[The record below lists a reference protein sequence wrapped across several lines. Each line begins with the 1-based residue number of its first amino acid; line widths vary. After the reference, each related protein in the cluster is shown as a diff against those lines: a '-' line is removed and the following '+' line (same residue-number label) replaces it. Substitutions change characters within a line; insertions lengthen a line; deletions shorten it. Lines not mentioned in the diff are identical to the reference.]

1 MLHKVSAPE
10 ATKTP
15 QERLAEIQTKIKDLL
30 EDPLYVELFNAKCHD
45 SGEPVSVEAAKLF
58 KEDLLKR
65 NVKASTTLN
74 LTSMRLGINSMIAL
88 SNSIHLRKCVEKLN
102 LGDNS
107 VTDYGMHSIKN
118 IVRNCGQ
125 HLKALSLASNMV
137 SGTGFE
143 ICIEELCANE
153 TLKQLDLGV
162 VESSMRKNSLGV
174 QGANCLA

>member
-1 MLHKVSAPE
+1 MLHKSSAPE
-10 ATKTP
+10 ASKTL
-15 QERLAEIQTKIKDLL
+15 QERLAEIQTKIRDLL

-88 SNSIHLRKCVEKLN
+88 SNSIHLRKCVERLN

-125 HLKALSLASNMV
+125 HLKALNLASNMV
-137 SGTGFE
+137 SGSGFE
-143 ICIEELCANE
+143 IFIEDLCANE